1 MEKVDFSGYTEA
13 EKLQIA
19 KRYLLPRQEKE
30 NGLREGEMSLGDDA
44 LLALIQEYTREAGV
58 RQIER
63 QLGKLAR
70 KVARKIAA
78 DEVKSLEIDRAVIR
92 ELIGRPRVHPE
103 RMAPVDVVGVAT
115 GMFYTP
121 MGGDIMFVEASVMTG
136 DGALV
141 LTGQLG
147 DVMKESGRA
156 ALSFAKSNYA
166 RLGIPEDSLKGREV
180 HIHVPAG
187 AVPKDGPSA
196 GITMATALV
205 SALSGRKIRRDVA
218 MTGELTLTGRVL
230 PIGGLKEK
238 ILGAIRA
245 GIDEII
251 LPLDNEADLDDLAED
266 VRKTLTIHLVEDL
279 DQVIKIALR
288 GDKVPKAK
296 KKARKSKPR
305 AKASPAQSPA
315 SA

>member
-1 MEKVDFSGYTEA
+1 
-13 EKLQIA
+13 
-19 KRYLLPRQEKE
+19 
-30 NGLREGEMSLGDDA
+30 
-44 LLALIQEYTREAGV
+44 
-58 RQIER
+58 
-63 QLGKLAR
+63 
-70 KVARKIAA
+70 
-78 DEVKSLEIDRAVIR
+78 
-92 ELIGRPRVHPE
+92 
-103 RMAPVDVVGVAT
+103 
-115 GMFYTP
+115 MFYTP

-136 DGALV
+136 EGALV

-156 ALSFAKSNYA
+156 ALSFAKTNFA
-166 RLGIPEDSLKGREV
+166 RLGIAEDSLKGRDV

-251 LPLDNEADLDDLAED
+251 MPLDNEADLDDLQEE
-266 VRKTLTIHLVEDL
+266 VRNSLTIHFVEDL

-288 GDKVPKAK
+288 SEKAEKKTAKRKTAKRKPGVKV
-296 KKARKSKPR
+296 
-305 AKASPAQSPA
+305 SPAQNPA

>member
-13 EKLQIA
+13 EKLEIA
-19 KRYLLPRQEKE
+19 KRYLLPRQLKE
-30 NGLREGEMSLGDDA
+30 NGLRKGEMVLDDDA
-44 LLALIQEYTREAGV
+44 ILTLIQKYTREAGV

-70 KVARKIAA
+70 KVARKVAA
-78 DEVKSLEIDRAVIR
+78 NEVEHLEIDQAVIR

-103 RMAPVDVVGVAT
+103 QMAAADVVGVAT

-121 MGGDIMFVEASVMTG
+121 MGGDLMFVEASVMNG

-156 ALSFAKSNYA
+156 ALSFAKSNYT
-166 RLGIPEDSLKGREV
+166 RLGIQEDALKGREV

-238 ILGAIRA
+238 ILGAVRA

-251 LPLDNEADLDDLAED
+251 LPMDNEADLDDLKED
-266 VRKTLTIHLVEDL
+266 VRKSLTIHLVEDL
-279 DQVIKIALR
+279 DQVIDIALR
-288 GDKVPKAK
+288 GEKAK
-296 KKARKSKPR
+296 VKKTARKPRSKVTP
-305 AKASPAQSPA
+305 SQSPPA
-315 SA
+315 AP

>member
-1 MEKVDFSGYTEA
+1 
-13 EKLQIA
+13 
-19 KRYLLPRQEKE
+19 
-30 NGLREGEMSLGDDA
+30 
-44 LLALIQEYTREAGV
+44 
-58 RQIER
+58 
-63 QLGKLAR
+63 
-70 KVARKIAA
+70 
-78 DEVKSLEIDRAVIR
+78 
-92 ELIGRPRVHPE
+92 
-103 RMAPVDVVGVAT
+103 
-115 GMFYTP
+115 MFYTP

-136 DGALV
+136 EGALV

-156 ALSFAKSNYA
+156 ALSFAKSNFA
-166 RLGIPEDSLKGREV
+166 RLGIQEDALKGRDV

-230 PIGGLKEK
+230 PIGGIKEK
-238 ILGAIRA
+238 LLGAIRA

-251 LPLDNEADLDDLAED
+251 IPCDNEADLDDLQEE
-266 VRKTLTIHLVEDL
+266 VRKSLTIHLVEDL
-279 DQVIKIALR
+279 DQVIKIALQ
-288 GDKVPKAK
+288 GDKAERAK
-296 KKARKSKPR
+296 KKTAKSKPR
-305 AKASPAQSPA
+305 AKASVSQSPA

>member
-1 MEKVDFSGYTEA
+1 MEG
-13 EKLQIA
+13 LA
-19 KRYLLPRQEKE
+19 KDELDV
-30 NGLREGEMSLGDDA
+30 SDDA
-44 LLALIQEYTREAGV
+44 VLVITSQYTREAGV

-78 DEVKSLEIDRAVIR
+78 GEVDSLEIDRAVIR

-103 RMAPVDVVGVAT
+103 QMAPADAVGVAT

-136 DGALV
+136 EGALV

-166 RLGIPEDSLKGREV
+166 RLDIPEDALKGRDV

-245 GIDEII
+245 GIDEMIM
-251 LPLDNEADLDDLAED
+251 PLDNEADLDDLQEG
-266 VRKTLTIHLVEDL
+266 VRNSLTVHLVEDL
-279 DQVIKIALR
+279 DQVIKIALKR
-288 GDKVPKAK
+288 EKAGKAK
-296 KKARKSKPR
+296 RKTAKRKPR
-305 AKASPAQSPA
+305 MKASPAQKPA